1 MCAPLLLLK
10 PDVAVV
16 SITMISVKEKDAGEM
31 SSGSDLLRLRGVSKA
46 FPGVKALL
54 NVDFTLR
61 AGEIHALLGE
71 NGAGKSTL
79 IKVLTGVEQPDSG
92 EISLDGVHIRARSP
106 QHAQELGISTVY
118 QEVNLCPNLSVAE
131 NICIGRE
138 TMRFGFVNSREATL
152 KARQILARMDMNIN
166 VTRTLSS
173 YSVSIQQMVAIA
185 RALNTSA
192 ARALI
197 LDEPTS
203 SLDTHEVQ
211 KLFEVMRKLR
221 DEGLGI
227 IFITHFIDQ
236 VYEVADRI
244 TVLRQGELVGSY
256 ATADLPRLS
265 LVTKMIGKELNDLES
280 LARSKEEVTKHISS
294 EPLMKA
300 KHLGSRG
307 SVKPFDLDIFTGE
320 VLGFAGLRGSGRSE
334 AARLLFGIDAA
345 DSGSIQ
351 LDRGEYKHMSP
362 LKAILMGIG
371 LCPENRKTE
380 GIFADLSVRENIIL
394 ALQAR
399 RGWFQFIPIKQQ
411 NEIAEKYIKILR
423 ISTPSLDQPIKNLS
437 GGNQQKVILA
447 RWLATDPRLLI
458 LDEPTRGIDIG
469 TKTEIQQII
478 ISFAE
483 EGKAIV
489 FISSELEEVIRC
501 SNRIMVL
508 RDQQKV
514 GELSGEHVNQAE
526 IMQTIAGSTSHEPG

>member
-1 MCAPLLLLK
+1 MAH
-10 PDVAVV
+10 
-16 SITMISVKEKDAGEM
+16 
-31 SSGSDLLRLRGVSKA
+31 GSDILQLRGVSKT
-46 FPGVKALL
+46 FPGVKALS

-79 IKVLTGVEQPDSG
+79 IKVLTGVEQPDCG
-92 EISLDGVHIRARSP
+92 EITLNGIPIRARSP

-138 TMRFGFVNSREATL
+138 TLRFGFINSRESSL
-152 KARQILARMDMNIN
+152 KAKQILDRMDINID
-166 VTRTLSS
+166 VGRTLGS

-185 RALNTSA
+185 RALNIPDA
-192 ARALI
+192 KVLI

-203 SLDTHEVQ
+203 SLDAHEVQ
-211 KLFEVMRKLR
+211 KLFEVMRKLKS
-221 DEGLGI
+221 EGLGI

-236 VYEVADRI
+236 VYEVTDRI
-244 TVLRQGELVGSY
+244 TVLRQGELVGTY
-256 ATADLPRLS
+256 ETASLPRLT
-265 LVTKMIGKELNDLES
+265 LVTKMIGKELDDLES
-280 LARSKEEVTKHISS
+280 LAKSKDEVVKHTSH
-294 EPLMKA
+294 EPLMKV
-300 KHLGSRG
+300 KHLGSKG
-307 SVKPFDLDIFTGE
+307 SVKPFDLDIFNGE
-320 VLGFAGLRGSGRSE
+320 VLGFAGLLGSGRSE

-351 LDRGEYKHMSP
+351 MDKDDQKRMSP
-362 LKAILMGIG
+362 LKAILKGIG

-380 GIFADLSVRENIIL
+380 GIFSELTVRENIIL
-394 ALQAR
+394 ALQAK

-411 NEIAEKYIKILR
+411 IAIADKYIKALQIKT
-423 ISTPSLDQPIKNLS
+423 SSLDTPIKNLS

-447 RWLATDPRLLI
+447 RWLATNPRLLI

-469 TKTEIQQII
+469 TKTEIQKMI

-489 FISSELEEVIRC
+489 FISSELEEVVRC

-514 GELSGEHVNQAE
+514 AELAGTQVSQAE
-526 IMQTIAGSTSHEPG
+526 VMQTIAGRPTHESI